1 MAGLTRAAT
10 LAIALAAPAALAEEA
25 WSFRL
30 TPYIWAPA
38 LDVEAAVR
46 SGDTASTSTSILEV
60 LEGAAL
66 VTGEAR
72 RGRFALL
79 GEFNYLNLGERA
91 TGPGGAVSAD
101 LDLDGVMAA
110 LTAAVTVHDADD
122 LRIEALGGARVWSL
136 EAQVDFDAAPAA
148 SVRRT
153 WVDPLIG
160 ARARYAVSPRLSVE
174 ALGTIGGFGVGSKLQ
189 WEAVGRAAWRIDD
202 RFTAAAGWRHLFLDF
217 DDNALVLETTMS
229 GPFVALDIGF

>member
-1 MAGLTRAAT
+1 MKRAAT
-10 LAIALAAPAALAEEA
+10 VVFALAAPAAVAQEA

-30 TPYIWAPA
+30 TPYLWAPA
-38 LDVEAAVR
+38 LDTEAAVGR
-46 SGDTASTSTSILEV
+46 GQTASASTSVLDV

-72 RGRFALL
+72 RGGFALL
-79 GEFNYLNLGERA
+79 GEVNYLNLGERA
-91 TGPGGAVSAD
+91 TGPGGRVSAD

-110 LTAAVTVHDADD
+110 LTAAVTVHDADG

-136 EAQVDFDAAPAA
+136 EAKVDFDALPAA

-160 ARARYAVSPRLSVE
+160 ARARYAVGPRLSVE
-174 ALGTIGGFGVGSKLQ
+174 ALGAIGGFGVGSDLQ
-189 WEAVGRAAWRIDD
+189 WEAVGRAAWRIDE
-202 RFTAAAGWRHLFLDF
+202 RFTVAAGWRHLSLDF
-217 DDNALVLETTMS
+217 DDDRLVLEMTMS
-229 GPFVALDIGF
+229 GPFVALDIEF